1 MARTVAFI
9 SQGKYLGYANAGQT
23 TISAG
28 DVVFIGDIC
37 GIANV
42 DIPAGGTGTVYITG
56 LCRFPAKST
65 DNITVGSDLYWD
77 AVNKEV
83 TLTAA
88 DGTLVGVA
96 ISAAGDGV
104 TAVRAALNMAVA
116 AASAAS
122 TTKAGVVEI
131 ATLTE
136 ALLREDTGRVVTPSS
151 LPAYL
156 YPATADLIVDTY
168 GKNGDLAFLLEDGYS
183 AAVYEKIAGHWAV
196 KVAAVPLPAHL
207 YPTAAEDLD
216 VDYGKDGDIAFLTEA
231 GKTTAIYEKAAGAWV
246 VKVAAQAFTPAG

>member
-1 MARTVAFI
+1 MARTVAFV

-42 DIPAGGTGTVYITG
+42 DIPAGGTGTVYIVG

-104 TAVRAALNMAVA
+104 TAVRVALNMAVA
-116 AASAAS
+116 AATAAS
-122 TTKAGVVEI
+122 TTKAGVMEI
-131 ATLTE
+131 ATLAE
-136 ALLREDTGRVVTPSS
+136 ALLREDAVRAITPSC

-156 YPATADLIVDTY
+156 YPATADLIVDGY
-168 GKNGDLAFLLEDGYS
+168 GKNGDLAFLSEVGKTV
-183 AAVYEKIAGHWAV
+183 AVYEKISGHWAV
-196 KVAAVPLPAHL
+196 K
-207 YPTAAEDLD
+207 
-216 VDYGKDGDIAFLTEA
+216 IAS
-231 GKTTAIYEKAAGAWV
+231 
-246 VKVAAQAFTPAG
+246 QAFTPAG

>member
-1 MARTVAFI
+1 MTRTVVFV
-9 SQGKYLGYANAGQT
+9 SQGKYLGYTNTGDDAIA
-23 TISAG
+23 AG

-42 DIPAGGTGTVYITG
+42 DIPAGGSGTVFITG

-65 DNITVGSDLYWD
+65 DNIIVGSDLYWD

-88 DGTLVGVA
+88 DGVLVGVA
-96 ISAAGDGV
+96 ISAAAPGI
-104 TAVRAALNMAVA
+104 TAVRAALNKAVA

-122 TTKAGVVEI
+122 TTKAGVVEL

-136 ALLREDTGRVVTPSS
+136 VLTREDALRAITPSS

-156 YPATADLIVDTY
+156 YPATADLIVDAY
-168 GKNGDLAFLLEDGYS
+168 GKNGDLAFLLE
-183 AAVYEKIAGHWAV
+183 AEKTIAVYEKVAGHWVA
-196 KVAAVPLPAHL
+196 KVAAVSTPVHL
-207 YPTAAEDLD
+207 YPATAAELIGG
-216 VDYGKDGDIAFLTEA
+216 YGKDGDIAFLSEV
-231 GKTTAIYEKAAGAWV
+231 GKTVAVYERVAGDWV
-246 VKVAAQAFTPAG
+246 VKVASQSLVAG